1 MVERAEVKQ
10 HASIKKGH
18 CVSRECQHFGKR
30 RETVRRRILVMV
42 AIMSLVLLILLWLRL
57 WLLPLVQFF
66 KSILFF
72 RAVLGFNQN

>member
-1 MVERAEVKQ
+1 
-10 HASIKKGH
+10 
-18 CVSRECQHFGKR
+18 
-30 RETVRRRILVMV
+30 MV

-72 RAVLGFNQN
+72 RAVLGFNQNLQEGMENSHIFNTS